1 MLGMRA
7 LIERGLEVL
16 EKEVKG
22 GKPPKIVLEAP
33 TAYGKSTAA
42 PLFSR
47 ILIESG
53 WCYNFIHSLPLRAI
67 VEDLYLCLLI
77 NSLTGDAELRNRCKK
92 KEVVLQEVKDALMK
106 VGIDADSVAY
116 QMGET
121 ILVDEEGEER
131 RQEVT
136 SKIRKE
142 PLFNARYVVTTLDS
156 LAYNTFRVPVTE
168 IFDARKHY
176 AIPRA
181 RIYTSAIYFD
191 EAHMIYEEGGDEE
204 STMFTAFNEMLKIL
218 NVAYVPLV
226 IASATL
232 SKSSEEHV
240 RRTLSN
246 CKIIKVGKESEE
258 NGDYIIVQDGE
269 FEDSVKSI
277 DWITEFLEE
286 ERLTEKVKELLESG
300 LKVFVARDTIGDAIR
315 TYDEVRRTIT
325 TLKDDDIAL
334 LHSLMTKEDRKEA
347 LRKIRNARVLV
358 ATSVVEAGVDISFD
372 SLITDGG
379 RPPSLIQRTG
389 RVCREL
395 DKCKDGRARIYILKN
410 NHLSESVKK
419 FIELKGNRRV
429 CWRLPY
435 ETNEYA
441 GYEELL
447 SIHDSSKISKGL
459 GDKPEPSRENF
470 NKIFE
475 SKINKELERSLK
487 ALVSP
492 LLISSNNIK
501 EILRKHNYE
510 LVRTSLA
517 EVFVSDP
524 NTTSGLNL
532 NKVGFVV
539 SLSKLETLMTKE
551 CVNGL
556 YVILGERS
564 SAEVKKIRDLSELMT
579 RRGGIDLSKYFET
592 IEKLARDRDI
602 RYRISGTAFLLSKKC
617 YEDSRGVKL

>member
-1 MLGMRA
+1 MRA

-16 EKEVKG
+16 EKEVRG
-22 GKPPKIVLEAP
+22 DKPPKIVLEAP

-42 PLFSR
+42 PLISR

-77 NSLTGDAELRNRCKK
+77 NSLTSDAGLRDRCKK
-92 KEVVLQEVKDALMK
+92 KEAVLQEVKDALMK
-106 VGIDADSVAY
+106 AGIDADSVAY

-121 ILVDEEGEER
+121 ILVDEKDEER
-131 RQEVT
+131 RKEIT

-181 RIYTSAIYFD
+181 RIYTSAVYFD
-191 EAHMIYEEGGDEE
+191 EAHMIYEEGEDEE

-226 IASATL
+226 VASATL

-240 RRTLSN
+240 CGTLSN
-246 CKIIKVGKESEE
+246 CKIIKLGKEPRE
-258 NGDYIIVQDGE
+258 NDNCIVVQDKE
-269 FEDSVKSI
+269 FENCVKSI

-286 ERLTEKVKELLESG
+286 ERLAEKVKELLESG

-315 TYDEVRRTIT
+315 TYDEVRETAS
-325 TLKDDDIAL
+325 LKDDDIVL
-334 LHSLMTKEDRKEA
+334 LHSLMTKEDRNEA
-347 LRKIRNARVLV
+347 LKKIRSARVLV

-372 SLITDGG
+372 SLVTDGG
-379 RPPSLIQRTG
+379 RPPSIIQRTG
-389 RVCREL
+389 RICREL
-395 DKCKDGRARIYILKN
+395 DKCKDRRARIYILKN
-410 NHLSESVKK
+410 NHLNESVKK
-419 FIELKGNRRV
+419 FIELKGNKRV

-435 ETNEYA
+435 ETNEYM
-441 GYEELL
+441 GYEKLL
-447 SIHDSSKISKGL
+447 SIHDFHKISKELEGR
-459 GDKPEPSRENF
+459 PELSRGNF
-470 NKIFE
+470 NEMFKR
-475 SKINKELERSLK
+475 KINKELERSLK

-492 LLISSNNIK
+492 LLISSGSIK
-501 EILRKHNYE
+501 GILRKHNYE
-510 LVRTSLA
+510 LVRTFLA

-524 NTTSGLNL
+524 NVTSGLNL

-539 SLSKLETLMTKE
+539 SLSKLEMLASKG

-556 YVILGERS
+556 YVVLGERGN
-564 SAEVKKIRDLSELMT
+564 AEVKKIRDLNELT
-579 RRGGIDLSKYFET
+579 ARRGGIDLSKYFET
-592 IEKLARDRDI
+592 IEELIRDRNM
-602 RYRISGTAFLLSKKC
+602 RYRVSGTAFLLSRKC
-617 YEDSRGVKL
+617 YEDGRGVKL